1 MNILRF
7 LIVIIYV
14 FISAFFAQAGNVTF
28 HVVTS
33 EPTYECRIVGNFNGW
48 SILNSIPCKKI
59 DNTHFTVTLNDSTW
73 ADSVD
78 LSNIRYKYV
87 KCPCDWSCVEK
98 GKLGEETSK
107 RIYRAN
113 VNDTIFSWVN
123 FPMASLIP
131 IKVKTPPQT
140 EECYLI
146 GSFNNWIVS
155 GELWKMD
162 KYDVEENDS
171 VVFITYFVVSLCGD
185 DTKYQFCCGPSMEY
199 IQTDPVDT
207 FLLSQTVYPT
217 VKAWNK
223 TFKTSLNFSSTDK
236 ISISSHGSKII
247 IDGLSEDE
255 EILIFDIIGRLK
267 YKFNASGQ
275 VRTAIDVAKG
285 SYILKIHSQ
294 SKLMT
299 FKTNVY
305 F

>member
-1 MNILRF
+1 MLTVKAGMVTINI
-7 LIVIIYV
+7 
-14 FISAFFAQAGNVTF
+14 
-28 HVVTS
+28 VTS

-48 SILNSIPCKKI
+48 SIQNSIPCKKI

-73 ADSVD
+73 VDSVD

-98 GKLGEETSK
+98 GKLGEETSE

-113 VNDTIFSWVN
+113 VNDTIFSWAN
-123 FPMASLIP
+123 FPMSFLIP

-146 GSFNNWIVS
+146 GSFNDWKVS
-155 GELWKMD
+155 DELLEMD
-162 KYDVEENDS
+162 KYNVEENDS
-171 VVFITYFVVSLCGD
+171 VVFITNLVVSLCD
-185 DTKYQFCCGPSMEY
+185 DDIKYQFCCGPSIEY
-199 IQTDPVDT
+199 VQADPVDT

-217 VKAWNK
+217 VKAWKK
-223 TFKTSLNFSSTDK
+223 TFKTSLNFNSIDE
-236 ISISSHGSKII
+236 ISINSHGSKII
-247 IDGLSEDE
+247 INGLRGDE

-267 YKFNASGQ
+267 YKFNVSGQ
-275 VRTAIDVAKG
+275 VGTAIDVAKG
-285 SYILKIHSQ
+285 SYIVKIHSQ
-294 SKLMT
+294 SVLMT